1 LPAAGAAIGAAQSQ
15 TMMSRRSLAIAAL
28 AAFPA
33 SLPAQQLF
41 VSPIERVPTTVSG
54 ASLDAPATHTR
65 ISDDGRRLVF
75 ATTAT
80 NVGVG
85 TPAANRL
92 DLYLRDLQ
100 TGQIT
105 VVGIG
110 IGNGLNLAEQLHMSA
125 DGRFVLFHG
134 SAANHPTLT
143 SPEQQVFVRDTF
155 TGALEVVTRNAA
167 GGFANGQQC
176 SALGISAD
184 GRYATFVSS
193 ATDLPGGNTIGLSLY
208 RLDRQ
213 TGSLQ
218 NVIVATD
225 GTPRTATFGTG
236 SINADG
242 RYVCFS
248 SLHADLVP
256 GDTNAR
262 ADLFLRDM
270 VTGSTERVSVGS
282 GGMQGI
288 GNSQRPGSISADG
301 RFVVFSSFSPDLA
314 QTPFLPPQGAVFL
327 VRDRVLDTTRFL
339 AVSPFGAPAVSDAS
353 IDFVPPRFI
362 DSTRRVVFATRVALR
377 SPAPPSFA
385 VAQVYAVDIDT
396 GDLTVVSNR
405 DGFDGDLQSLL
416 PSVSWNGRHLV
427 FVSAATNLVPSAPAS
442 NFVPQVMRIEILCA
456 ATLQRIGVGSPAS
469 GDIVPLMFGNSAG
482 CDSPLTALAGGL
494 LGGSPLFLMVGGQAL
509 VPSSVFGPTVYV
521 DMAQPFSLFAVPN
534 GGVPGL
540 PGAGS
545 WFGQFSFSGANNF
558 TMLQLFSLDPAGIN
572 GIAATNGLL
581 LEIQ

>member
-1 LPAAGAAIGAAQSQ
+1 
-15 TMMSRRSLAIAAL
+15 MMSRRSLVIAAL
-28 AAFPA
+28 AALPA

-41 VSPIERVPTTVSG
+41 ANPIERVATTVSG
-54 ASLDAPATHTR
+54 ASLDRAASHTR
-65 ISDDGRRLVF
+65 ISDDGRRLLF
-75 ATTAT
+75 TTTAT

-85 TPAANRL
+85 TPAPDRE
-92 DLYLRDLQ
+92 DIYLRDMQ
-100 TGQIT
+100 TGQLT

-110 IGNGLNLAEQLHMSA
+110 LGSGINIAEPLHMSA

-134 SAANHPTLT
+134 LAANHPTLT

-155 TGALEVVTRNAA
+155 TGALEVLTRNAA
-167 GGFANGQQC
+167 GGFANGDQC
-176 SALGISAD
+176 TALGISAD
-184 GRYATFVSS
+184 GRYATFVSN
-193 ATDLPGGNTIGLSLY
+193 ATDLPGGNTLGLSLY
-208 RLDRQ
+208 RHDRQ

-225 GTPRTATFGTG
+225 GTPRTAMFGTG
-236 SINADG
+236 NISADG
-242 RYVCFS
+242 RFICFS

-270 VTGSTERVSVGS
+270 VTGATERISVGT
-282 GGMQGI
+282 GGLQGAS
-288 GNSQRPGSISADG
+288 NSQRPGSISADG

-314 QTPFLPPQGAVFL
+314 QTPSLPPQGPPFL
-327 VRDRVLDTTRFL
+327 VRDRVLGTTRFL
-339 AVSPFGAPAVSDAS
+339 AVSPSGAPAVSDAS

-362 DSTRRVVFATRVALR
+362 DNTRRVVFSTRVALLA
-377 SPAPPSFA
+377 PVPPSFNI
-385 VAQVYAVDIDT
+385 AQVYVTDIDT
-396 GDLTVVSNR
+396 GEVLVASRTNGV
-405 DGFDGDLQSLL
+405 DGDAQSLL
-416 PSVSWNGRHLV
+416 PAVSWNGRQLV
-427 FVSAATNLVPSAPAS
+427 FVSAANNLVPAAPPT
-442 NFVPQVMRIEILCA
+442 NFQPQVMRIEILCA
-456 ATLQRIGVGSPAS
+456 ATLQRIGLGSPAS
-469 GDIVPLMFGNSAG
+469 GDIVPLMFGSSAG
-482 CDSPLTALAGGL
+482 CDAPLTALAGGL
-494 LGGSPLFLMVGGQAL
+494 LGGSPLFLMVGEQAL

-545 WFGQFSFSGANNF
+545 WFGQFSFGGANNF
-558 TMLQLFSLDPAGIN
+558 TVLQLFSLDPGGIN